1 MEGRMTRTSLAAA
14 LLAATMT
21 GVGGGAA
28 MAQTRT
34 EVVLQYPYP
43 ELFAETHKKISEEFA
58 KVHPEIKVTL
68 RAPYESYEEGT
79 QKVLREAV
87 TNQLPDVTFQG
98 LNRVRV
104 LVDKNI
110 PAELDGYIAAE
121 KDFDKQGFHQAMY
134 DIGTASGKVYAL
146 PFAISLPIVYVNLDL
161 AKKAGADPD
170 KLPTTWDGLIAL
182 AKAIKAQGSD
192 VNGITYAWDITGNW
206 LWQAPV
212 FARGGSMLN
221 ADETK
226 VAFDGPEGQFAMR
239 TIARLVTEGGMP
251 NLDQPSMRATFAAGK
266 TGIHIT
272 STSDLAKTT
281 QMIGGKFALKTIP
294 FPDVVAD
301 KGRLPAG
308 GNVVMILAKDK
319 AKRDAAWEVVK
330 FWTGPKGAAIMAETT
345 GYMPPNKVANDVYL
359 KDFYVRNPNNYTAV
373 SQLGLLT
380 KWYAF
385 PGDNGLKITD
395 VIKDHLNSVVSG
407 ARAGEPDAVLKDM
420 AADVGKLLP
429 RVTTGAA
436 R

>member
-1 MEGRMTRTSLAAA
+1 MFKTWLAAA
-14 LLAATMT
+14 AISIVAS
-21 GVGGGAA
+21 VAQ
-28 MAQTRT
+28 AQTTT
-34 EVVLQYPYP
+34 EIVLQYPYP
-43 ELFAETHKKISEEFA
+43 ELFSETHKKISEEFA
-58 KVHPEIKVTL
+58 KVRPDIKVTM
-68 RAPYESYEEGT
+68 RAPYDSYEEAT

-87 TNQLPDVTFQG
+87 TNQMPDVTFQG

-110 PAELDGYIAAE
+110 PAPLDGYIAAE

-146 PFAISLPIVYVNLDL
+146 PFAISLPIVYLNMDL
-161 AKKAGADPD
+161 VKKAGGDPAN
-170 KLPTTWDGLIAL
+170 LPTTWDGLIEL
-182 AKAIKAQGSD
+182 AKKIKALGPD
-192 VNGITYAWDITGNW
+192 TNGITYAWDITGNW

-212 FARGGSMLN
+212 FARGGTMLN
-221 ADETK
+221 DDETK
-226 VAFDGPEGQFAMR
+226 VAFNGPEGQFAMR

-272 STSDLAKTT
+272 STSDLNKTT
-281 QMIGGKFALKTIP
+281 QMIGGKFDLKTHV
-294 FPDVVAD
+294 FPDVATPN
-301 KGRLPAG
+301 GRLPAG

-330 FWTGPKGAAIMAETT
+330 FWTGAKGAAIMAETT

-359 KDFYVRNPNNYTAV
+359 KDFYVKNPNNYTAV
-373 SQLGLLT
+373 AQLALLT

-395 VIKDHLNSVVSG
+395 VIKDHLNSIVSG
-407 ARAGEPDAVLKDM
+407 NRAKEPDAVLTEM
-420 AADVGKLLP
+420 AADVQKLLP
-429 RVTTGAA
+429 RTSGAA

>member
-1 MEGRMTRTSLAAA
+1 MLRTWMAAAAFTLAAGCA
-14 LLAATMT
+14 H
-21 GVGGGAA
+21 
-28 MAQTRT
+28 AQTQT

-43 ELFAETHKKISEEFA
+43 ELFTETHKQIAAEFA
-58 KVHPEIKVTL
+58 KVHPEIKVTF

-87 TNQLPDVTFQG
+87 TNQVPDVTFQG

-146 PFAISLPIVYVNLDL
+146 PFAISLPIVYVNVDLVKQVGGDPNNLPTSWDGLIDL
-161 AKKAGADPD
+161 AKKVKALGPD
-170 KLPTTWDGLIAL
+170 Y
-182 AKAIKAQGSD
+182 
-192 VNGITYAWDITGNW
+192 NGITYAWDITGNW

-212 FARGGSMLN
+212 FARGGTMLN

-226 VAFDGPEGQFAMR
+226 VAFDGPEGQFAMKQ
-239 TIARLVTEGGMP
+239 IARLVTEGGMP
-251 NLDQPSMRATFAAGK
+251 NLDQPSMRAAFAAGK

-272 STSDLAKTT
+272 STSDLNKTT
-281 QMIGGKFALKTIP
+281 QMIGGKFTLKTHI
-294 FPDVVAD
+294 FPDVV
-301 KGRLPAG
+301 KPNGRLPAG
-308 GNVVMILAKDK
+308 GNVVLITAKDK

-359 KDFYVRNPNNYTAV
+359 KDFYEKNPNNYTAV
-373 SQLGLLT
+373 SQLALLT

-395 VIKDHLNSVVSG
+395 VIKDHLNSIVTG
-407 ARAGEPDAVLKDM
+407 TRAKEPDAVLADMTKD
-420 AADVGKLLP
+420 VQKLLP
-429 RVTTGAA
+429 KSVGAA

>member
-1 MEGRMTRTSLAAA
+1 MMKRWIAAAA
-14 LLAATMT
+14 LSLVAGFAH
-21 GVGGGAA
+21 
-28 MAQTRT
+28 AQQQT

-43 ELFAETHKKISEEFA
+43 ELFTETHKRIAEEFA
-58 KVHPEIKVTL
+58 KVHPEIKVTF
-68 RAPYESYEEGT
+68 RAPYESYEEAT

-98 LNRVRV
+98 LNRIRV
-104 LVDKNI
+104 LVDKTI
-110 PAELDGYIAAE
+110 PAPLDGYIAAE

-161 AKKAGADPD
+161 VKQAGGDVNN
-170 KLPTTWDGLIAL
+170 LPTTWDGLLDL
-182 AKAIKAQGSD
+182 AKKVKALGPD
-192 VNGITYAWDITGNW
+192 TNGITYAWDITGNW

-272 STSDLAKTT
+272 STSDLKKTSD
-281 QMIGGKFALKTIP
+281 MIGGKFALKTIA
-294 FPDVVAD
+294 FPDVV
-301 KGRLPAG
+301 KPNGRLPAG
-308 GNVVMILAKDK
+308 GNVVLITAKDK

-359 KDFYVRNPNNYTAV
+359 KDFYANNPNNYTAV
-373 SQLGLLT
+373 SQLALLT

-395 VIKDHLNSVVSG
+395 VIKDHLNSIVSG
-407 ARAGEPDAVLKDM
+407 ARAKEPDAVLADM
-420 AADVGKLLP
+420 TRDVQNLLP
-429 RVTTGAA
+429 KTVGAA
-436 R
+436 K

>member
-1 MEGRMTRTSLAAA
+1 MMKRWIAAAA
-14 LLAATMT
+14 LSLVAGFAH
-21 GVGGGAA
+21 
-28 MAQTRT
+28 AQQQT

-43 ELFAETHKKISEEFA
+43 ELFTETHKRIAEEFA
-58 KVHPEIKVTL
+58 KVHPEIKVTF
-68 RAPYESYEEGT
+68 RAPYESYEEAT

-98 LNRVRV
+98 LNRIRV
-104 LVDKNI
+104 LVDKTI
-110 PAELDGYIAAE
+110 PAPLDGYIAAE

-161 AKKAGADPD
+161 VKQAGADVNN
-170 KLPTTWDGLIAL
+170 LPTTWDGLLDL
-182 AKAIKAQGSD
+182 AKKVKALGPD
-192 VNGITYAWDITGNW
+192 TNGITYAWDITGNW

-272 STSDLAKTT
+272 STSDLKKTT
-281 QMIGGKFALKTIP
+281 DMIGGKFALKTIA
-294 FPDVVAD
+294 FPDVV
-301 KGRLPAG
+301 KPNGRLPAG
-308 GNVVMILAKDK
+308 GNVVLITAKDK

-359 KDFYVRNPNNYTAV
+359 KDFYANNPNNYTAV
-373 SQLGLLT
+373 SQLALLT

-395 VIKDHLNSVVSG
+395 VIKDHLNSIVSG
-407 ARAGEPDAVLKDM
+407 ARAKEPDAVLADM
-420 AADVGKLLP
+420 TRDVQNLLP
-429 RVTTGAA
+429 KTVGAA
-436 R
+436 K

>member
-1 MEGRMTRTSLAAA
+1 MMRTWMVAAA
-14 LLAATMT
+14 FSLVAGMAH
-21 GVGGGAA
+21 
-28 MAQTRT
+28 AQTQT

-43 ELFAETHKKISEEFA
+43 ELFSETHKQIAAEFA
-58 KVHPEIKVTL
+58 KVHPEIKLTL

-87 TNQLPDVTFQG
+87 TSQLPDVTFQG
-98 LNRVRV
+98 LNRIRV

-110 PAELDGYIAAE
+110 PAELGGYIAAE

-134 DIGTASGKVYAL
+134 DIGTAGGKVYAL
-146 PFAISLPIVYVNLDL
+146 PFAISLPIVYVNVDL
-161 AKKAGADPD
+161 VKQAGGDPNN
-170 KLPTTWDGLIAL
+170 LPTTWDGLIDL
-182 AKAIKAQGSD
+182 AKKVKALGPD
-192 VNGITYAWDITGNW
+192 TNGITYAWDITGNW

-212 FARGGSMLN
+212 FARGGTMLN

-226 VAFDGPEGQFAMR
+226 VAFDGPEGQFAIKQ
-239 TIARLVTEGGMP
+239 IARLVTEGGMP

-272 STSDLAKTT
+272 STSDLNKTT
-281 QMIGGKFALKTIP
+281 QMIGGKFTLKTIP
-294 FPDVVAD
+294 FPDVA
-301 KGRLPAG
+301 KPNGRLPAG
-308 GNVVMILAKDK
+308 GNVVLITAKDK

-359 KDFYVRNPNNYTAV
+359 KDFYEKNPNNYTAV
-373 SQLGLLT
+373 SQLALLT

-395 VIKDHLNSVVSG
+395 VIKDHLNSIVSG
-407 ARAGEPDAVLKDM
+407 ARAKEPEAVLADMTKDVQKM
-420 AADVGKLLP
+420 LP
-429 RVTTGAA
+429 KSVGAA

>member
-1 MEGRMTRTSLAAA
+1 MMKRWIAAA
-14 LLAATMT
+14 AMT
-21 GVGGGAA
+21 LVAGIAH
-28 MAQTRT
+28 AQQQT
-34 EVVLQYPYP
+34 EVVLQFPYP
-43 ELFAETHKKISEEFA
+43 ELFTETHKRIAEEFA
-58 KVHPEIKVTL
+58 KVHPEIKVTF
-68 RAPYESYEEGT
+68 RAPYESYEEAT

-98 LNRVRV
+98 LNRIRV

-110 PAELDGYIAAE
+110 PAPLDGYIAAE
-121 KDFDKQGFHQAMY
+121 RDFDKQGFHQAMY

-161 AKKAGADPD
+161 VKQAGADVNN
-170 KLPTTWDGLIAL
+170 LPTTWDGLLDL
-182 AKAIKAQGSD
+182 AKKVKALGPD
-192 VNGITYAWDITGNW
+192 TNGITYAWDITGNW

-272 STSDLAKTT
+272 STSDLKKTT
-281 QMIGGKFALKTIP
+281 DMIGGKFALKTIA
-294 FPDVVAD
+294 FPDVV
-301 KGRLPAG
+301 KPNGRLPAG
-308 GNVVMILAKDK
+308 GNVVLITAKDK

-359 KDFYVRNPNNYTAV
+359 KDFYANNPNNYTAV
-373 SQLGLLT
+373 SQLALLT

-395 VIKDHLNSVVSG
+395 VIKDHLNSIVSG
-407 ARAGEPDAVLKDM
+407 ARAKEPDAVLADM
-420 AADVGKLLP
+420 TRDVQALLP
-429 RVTTGAA
+429 KTVGAA
-436 R
+436 K

>member
-1 MEGRMTRTSLAAA
+1 MMKRWIAAAA
-14 LLAATMT
+14 LSLVAGFAH
-21 GVGGGAA
+21 
-28 MAQTRT
+28 AQQQT

-43 ELFAETHKKISEEFA
+43 ELFTETHKRIAEEFA
-58 KVHPEIKVTL
+58 KVHPEIKVTF
-68 RAPYESYEEGT
+68 RAPYESYEEAT

-98 LNRVRV
+98 LNRIRV

-110 PAELDGYIAAE
+110 PAPLDGYIAAE

-161 AKKAGADPD
+161 VKQAGGDVNN
-170 KLPTTWDGLIAL
+170 LPTTWDGLLDL
-182 AKAIKAQGSD
+182 AKKVKALGPD
-192 VNGITYAWDITGNW
+192 TNGITYAWDITGNW

-272 STSDLAKTT
+272 STSDLKKTT
-281 QMIGGKFALKTIP
+281 DMIGGKFALKTIA
-294 FPDVVAD
+294 FPDVV
-301 KGRLPAG
+301 KPNGRLPAG
-308 GNVVMILAKDK
+308 GNVVLITAKDK

-359 KDFYVRNPNNYTAV
+359 KDFYANNPNNYTAV
-373 SQLGLLT
+373 SQLALLT

-395 VIKDHLNSVVSG
+395 VIKDHLNSIVSG
-407 ARAGEPDAVLKDM
+407 ARAKEPDAVLADM
-420 AADVGKLLP
+420 TRDVQALLP
-429 RVTTGAA
+429 KTVGAA
-436 R
+436 K

>member
-1 MEGRMTRTSLAAA
+1 MLKRWFAAA
-14 LLAATMT
+14 AMT
-21 GVGGGAA
+21 LVAGIAH
-28 MAQTRT
+28 AQQQT
-34 EVVLQYPYP
+34 EVVLQFPYP
-43 ELFAETHKKISEEFA
+43 ELFTETHKRIAEEFA
-58 KVHPEIKVTL
+58 KVHPEIKVSF
-68 RAPYESYEEGT
+68 RAPYESYEEAT

-98 LNRVRV
+98 LNRIRV

-110 PAELDGYIAAE
+110 PAPLDGYIAAE

-161 AKKAGADPD
+161 VKKAGGDVNN
-170 KLPTTWDGLIAL
+170 LPTTWDGLLDL
-182 AKAIKAQGSD
+182 AKKVKALGPDS
-192 VNGITYAWDITGNW
+192 NGITYAWDITGNW

-212 FARGGSMLN
+212 FARGGTMLN

-251 NLDQPSMRATFAAGK
+251 NLDQPSLRATFAAGK

-272 STSDLAKTT
+272 STSDLKKTT
-281 QMIGGKFALKTIP
+281 DMIGGKFALKTIA
-294 FPDVVAD
+294 FPDVV
-301 KGRLPAG
+301 KPNGRLPAG
-308 GNVVMILAKDK
+308 GNVVLITAKDK
-319 AKRDAAWEVVK
+319 AKRDAAWQVVK

-359 KDFYVRNPNNYTAV
+359 KDFYANNPNNYTAV
-373 SQLGLLT
+373 SQLALLT

-395 VIKDHLNSVVSG
+395 VIKDHLNSIVSG
-407 ARAGEPDAVLKDM
+407 ARAKEPDAVLADM
-420 AADVGKLLP
+420 TRDVQNLLP
-429 RVTTGAA
+429 KTVGAA
-436 R
+436 K

>member
-1 MEGRMTRTSLAAA
+1 MLRNWMVAAAFSLAA
-14 LLAATMT
+14 
-21 GVGGGAA
+21 GVAH
-28 MAQTRT
+28 AQTQT

-43 ELFAETHKKISEEFA
+43 ELFTETHKQIAAEFA
-58 KVHPEIKVTL
+58 KVRPEIKVTL

-79 QKVLREAV
+79 QKILRESV

-161 AKKAGADPD
+161 VKQAGGDPSN
-170 KLPTTWDGLIAL
+170 LPTSWDGLIDL
-182 AKAIKAQGSD
+182 AKKIKALGPET
-192 VNGITYAWDITGNW
+192 NGITYAWDITGNW

-212 FARGGSMLN
+212 FSRGGSMLN

-226 VAFDGPEGQFAMR
+226 VAFDGPEGQFAMKQ
-239 TIARLVTEGGMP
+239 IARLVTEGGMP

-272 STSDLAKTT
+272 STSDLNKTT
-281 QMIGGKFALKTIP
+281 QMIAGKFALKTHT
-294 FPDVVAD
+294 FPDVL
-301 KGRLPAG
+301 KPNGRLPAG
-308 GNVVMILAKDK
+308 GNVVLITAKDK

-345 GYMPPNKVANDVYL
+345 GYMPPNKLANDVYL
-359 KDFYVRNPNNYTAV
+359 KDFYAKNPNNYTAV
-373 SQLGLLT
+373 SQLALLT

-395 VIKDHLNSVVSG
+395 VIKDHLNSIVNG
-407 ARAGEPDAVLKDM
+407 ARAKEPEAVLADMTKD
-420 AADVGKLLP
+420 VQKLLP
-429 RVTTGAA
+429 KSVGAA